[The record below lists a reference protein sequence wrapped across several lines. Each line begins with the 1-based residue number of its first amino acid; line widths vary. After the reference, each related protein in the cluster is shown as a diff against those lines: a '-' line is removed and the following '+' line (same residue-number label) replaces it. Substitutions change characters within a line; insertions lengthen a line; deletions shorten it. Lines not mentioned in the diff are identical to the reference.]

1 MCIINSQALIQPNET
16 PKAYRIRLY
25 KNKELYGLN
34 NVEIG
39 KLCNEAFGVEW
50 DESAHRK
57 KTQNYLKGYN
67 DAKSELGSTEQQL
80 QNMIEENRQLKLEA
94 QKELVKVQTEKLE
107 YNKWVREDAR
117 DELFEA
123 KVIESIKKY
132 GNISNPPDDIPVTHS
147 KRNGLLCIADCHF
160 GKEYTIYGLFDEVI
174 NQYSPEIFYDRMTQ
188 IYNETLEMIEREKLS
203 TLYIFNLGDSV
214 EGFIRHSQLWSLRW
228 GVIDSATM
236 FGNYMGDWLRK
247 LSEKVNIVYH
257 QTDGNHDE
265 LRLLDGKKGQHLC
278 ESAGK
283 IVKNCIELKNENN
296 PNFTYKSNKTG
307 LILENISGYN
317 VMGIHGEVNNLSSAI
332 KDYSDI
338 YDLKVSYLCAGHK
351 HHSEF
356 VNCGVKKGCIGVGS
370 VVGSDDFSMTIRKA
384 ADATASFIVFEE
396 GKGKTDEH
404 TYVLN

>member
-1 MCIINSQALIQPNET
+1 MDKISTYKRFDGETDEELI
-16 PKAYRIRLY
+16 YRITGE
-25 KNKELYGLN
+25 KEQIGSWQDVANILN
-34 NVEIG
+34 ELLG
-39 KLCNEAFGVEW
+39 TEYTESKFRKQRQAFDKMLAANQSKFV
-50 DESAHRK
+50 DS
-57 KTQNYLKGYN
+57 
-67 DAKSELGSTEQQL
+67 DA
-80 QNMIEENRQLKLEA
+80 QLKEIEIQKRELEKA
-94 QKELVKVQTEKLE
+94 KVKLQTEKLE
-107 YNKWVREDAR
+107 YARWIREDAR
-117 DELFEA
+117 DELFEE

-132 GNISNPPDDIPVTHS
+132 ANILNPPKDIPVKHS
-147 KRNGLLCIADCHF
+147 KRNGLLCIADSHF

-174 NQYSPEIFYDRMTQ
+174 NQYSPEIFYQRMEQ
-188 IYNETLEMIEREKLS
+188 IYNETLEMIDREKLS

-214 EGFIRHSQLWSLRW
+214 EGFIRNSQLWSLRW
-228 GVIDSATM
+228 GVIDSATI

-247 LSEKVNIVYH
+247 LSEKVNVVYH

-283 IVKNCIELKNENN
+283 IIKNCIILKNENN

-307 LILENISGYN
+307 LILENISGFN

-338 YDLKVSYLCAGHK
+338 YDIKVSYLCAGHK

-356 VNCGVKKGCIGVGS
+356 INCGVKKGCIGVGS
-370 VVGSDDFSMTIRKA
+370 IVGSDDFSMTIRKA

-404 TYVLN
+404 TFVLN

>member
-1 MCIINSQALIQPNET
+1 MHKRYENET
-16 PKAYRIRLY
+16 DEELIYRICSD
-25 KNKELYGLN
+25 KENIGSWQDVANVINEITGYDYG
-34 NVEIG
+34 
-39 KLCNEAFGVEW
+39 
-50 DESAHRK
+50 ESTYRK
-57 KTQNYLKGYN
+57 KYQAFQKMLSANQSRFADS
-67 DAKSELGSTEQQL
+67 DAQLAEIKLQQRELE
-80 QNMIEENRQLKLEA
+80 KLRA
-94 QKELVKVQTEKLE
+94 KVQTEKLE
-107 YNKWVREDAR
+107 YNRWIREDAR
-117 DELFEA
+117 DEMFEE
-123 KVIESIKKY
+123 KVVKAIKQY
-132 GNISNPPDDIPVTHS
+132 GNISNPPKDIPITHNTRS
-147 KRNGLLCIADCHF
+147 GLLCLADCHF

-174 NQYSPEIFYDRMTQ
+174 NQYSPEIFYNRMNQ
-188 IYNETLEMIEREKLS
+188 IYNETLEMIERERLS

-214 EGFIRHSQLWSLRW
+214 EGFIRNSQLWSLRW
-228 GVIDSATM
+228 GVVDSAVI
-236 FGNYMGDWLRK
+236 FGNYIGDWLRK

-283 IVKNCIELKNENN
+283 IIKNCIELKNENN

-317 VMGIHGEVNNLSSAI
+317 IMGIHGEVKNLSSAI

-338 YDLKVSYLCAGHK
+338 YDLKISYLIAGHK

-370 VVGSDDFSMTIRKA
+370 IVGSDDFSMTIRKA
-384 ADATASFIVFEE
+384 ADATASFMVFEE

>member
-1 MCIINSQALIQPNET
+1 MDKISTYKRFENET
-16 PKAYRIRLY
+16 DEELIYRI
-25 KNKELYGLN
+25 
-34 NVEIG
+34 
-39 KLCNEAFGVEW
+39 CNEKEQIGSWQDVADTINELTGN
-50 DESAHRK
+50 DYGESTYRK
-57 KTQNYLKGYN
+57 KYQAFQKMLSANQSKFVDS
-67 DAKSELGSTEQQL
+67 DA
-80 QNMIEENRQLKLEA
+80 QLKEIEIQKRELEKA
-94 QKELVKVQTEKLE
+94 KVKLQTEKLE
-107 YNKWVREDAR
+107 YNRWIREDAR
-117 DELFEA
+117 DELFEE
-123 KVIESIKKY
+123 KVIESIKKH
-132 GNISNPPDDIPVTHS
+132 GSISNPPKDIPIKHN

-160 GKEYTIYGLFDEVI
+160 GKECTIYGLFDEVI
-174 NQYSPEIFYDRMTQ
+174 NQYSPEIFYHRMEQ
-188 IYNETLEMIEREKLS
+188 IYNETLEMIDKEQLS

-214 EGFIRHSQLWSLRW
+214 EGFIRNSQLWSLRW
-228 GVIDSATM
+228 GVIDSATI

-247 LSEKVNIVYH
+247 LSERVNIVYH

-296 PNFTYKSNKTG
+296 PNFTYKYNKTG
-307 LILENISGYN
+307 LILENISGFN
-317 VMGIHGEVNNLSSAI
+317 IMGIHGEVNNLSSAI

-338 YDLKVSYLCAGHK
+338 YDIKISYLCAGHK

-370 VVGSDDFSMTIRKA
+370 IVGSDDFSMTIKKA